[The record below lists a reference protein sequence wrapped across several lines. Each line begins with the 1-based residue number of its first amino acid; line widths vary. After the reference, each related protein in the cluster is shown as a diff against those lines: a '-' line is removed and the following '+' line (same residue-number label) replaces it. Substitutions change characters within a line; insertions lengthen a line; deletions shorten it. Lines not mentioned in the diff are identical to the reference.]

1 MAYKTI
7 VKQKTTDKDMKTTI
21 TILTAIVAVILLS
34 CCHANS
40 DYETEQAELERE
52 QLELAEEQAELKEE
66 REELRREYAEMKE
79 EYLREKAEL
88 KKERK
93 ALSKGVKKEYPKTS
107 VKRDTVKCQLT
118 ETEMS
123 ELTNKVKS
131 ASLWPS
137 NN

>member
-66 REELRREYAEMKE
+66 REELRREYSEMKE
-79 EYLREKAEL
+79 EYTREKAEL
-88 KKERK
+88 QNERK
-93 ALSKGVKKEYPKTS
+93 ALSKGVKKEYPNTS
-107 VKRDTVKCQLT
+107 VKRDTVKR
-118 ETEMS
+118 
-123 ELTNKVKS
+123 N
-131 ASLWPS
+131 
-137 NN
+137 